1 MYLDIR
7 VSPRTS
13 TEEVKAQFQE
23 CIDSIQSRHPDIE
36 ISWETYLAVEG
47 NHTSPDNWIVQSAM
61 RAWEHVENKPHI
73 ARSNIAGATDASV
86 LRPWGIPTARLGQ
99 ELSNPPVDTSLG
111 FLSGEGADIDV
122 MLNLVRCYIYTII
135 DTCTRTKA
143 ELNITS

>member
-1 MYLDIR
+1 M
-7 VSPRTS
+7 
-13 TEEVKAQFQE
+13 KAQFQE

-61 RAWEHVENKPHI
+61 RAWEHVENKPHL

-99 ELSNPPVDTSLG
+99 ELSLSL
-111 FLSGEGADIDV
+111 IH
-122 MLNLVRCYIYTII
+122 I
-135 DTCTRTKA
+135 
-143 ELNITS
+143 